1 MMNDTRFGLE
11 IYYLHVRGVD
21 ALFVLSYL
29 HILKKIFLKNYITSE
44 SEGWA
49 LGGYSFLLFHW
60 IVALG
65 ICMSGSHLSDLT
77 LTVVAN
83 IGWSLVNKIHKAYYV
98 VFTNQHLNVDQLT
111 RIMVFHYAIPFY
123 YIFVIK
129 MHVIFCHES
138 WDTDSGSQVYENKS
152 IWYVSWVYD
161 AMMKEAQDAN
171 FWICLLMVYWFFHIW
186 VPHGVSYFF
195 FERWN
200 IVELDDIRFYGVA
213 PHWYFRAYMG
223 ILTVCPSHYE
233 GLAFAGGYMVLL
245 AALPALYVFYNKS
258 CFKTNT
264 IIPAEL
270 SITHTFAFIFFLSSL
285 NCVSSMLPCGRYYYD
300 IEGGYVGNPWVKISY
315 QYIIFYLGWLLHHLD
330 RIDTLFHRRS
340 YIFIFSTRTK

>member
-1 MMNDTRFGLE
+1 LSRKLRYGFWFSGLWKQINMIRFMSLRRHDERSSRRKFLNLSLNGLL
-11 IYYLHVRGVD
+11 IFPYLSASRR
-21 ALFVLSYL
+21 
-29 HILKKIFLKNYITSE
+29 K
-44 SEGWA
+44 
-49 LGGYSFLLFHW
+49 LL
-60 IVALG
+60 
-65 ICMSGSHLSDLT
+65 
-77 LTVVAN
+77 
-83 IGWSLVNKIHKAYYV
+83 
-98 VFTNQHLNVDQLT
+98 
-111 RIMVFHYAIPFY
+111 
-123 YIFVIK
+123 
-129 MHVIFCHES
+129 
-138 WDTDSGSQVYENKS
+138 
-152 IWYVSWVYD
+152 
-161 AMMKEAQDAN
+161 
-171 FWICLLMVYWFFHIW
+171 
-186 VPHGVSYFF
+186 F